1 MLESVYIRSSLV
13 SAFAGSVQIGAILF
27 VCLQKRCVLCFFFA
41 CLGQLWVELSHFFYC
56 ILHVRIRLLKAWT
69 CLILLW

>member
-27 VCLQKRCVLCFFFA
+27 VCLQKRCVLCFFCMFRTIVGGAKSFFLLHFA
-41 CLGQLWVELSHFFYC
+41 C
-56 ILHVRIRLLKAWT
+56 
-69 CLILLW
+69 